1 MHEGHEGRE
10 SHMKRC
16 SVPIFVFA
24 LFVSIAAR
32 AQDAALQQQLQS
44 MIRGFH
50 GHVGVYAKD
59 LKTGR
64 TVAINAD
71 EPTQTASVIKLA
83 MMLETFAEA
92 KQGKLKLDD
101 PLPLLKA
108 NQVPG
113 SGILQFLHAGLNT
126 TVEDNVVL
134 MIELTDNTATNQLI
148 DKVRLTDV
156 NARLAAMG
164 LKNTYF
170 YKKVFKPADGPLP
183 PDQKKFGLGKTTARE
198 MGQLMES
205 IERCDLGAPDLC
217 HRMIDI
223 LKHQTV
229 LEMIPRFIQTAD
241 TTEQPASVANKT
253 GSLDDVRN
261 DVAIVYA
268 KSGPIVISCFTW
280 DNADHSWTPENEAE
294 LLIAK
299 MAKAIVQAWS
309 PGAAAK

>member
-1 MHEGHEGRE
+1 MR
-10 SHMKRC
+10 MKKIVAVLLLLC
-16 SVPIFVFA
+16 SCPIF
-24 LFVSIAAR
+24 
-32 AQDAALQQQLQS
+32 AQSNPLQQTLEG
-44 MIRGFH
+44 MIQGFK
-50 GHVGVYAKD
+50 GHVGLFAED

-71 EPTQTASVIKLA
+71 EPTQTASVIKLSL
-83 MMLETFAEA
+83 MLETFAEI
-92 KQGKLKLDD
+92 KQGKIKLDD
-101 PLPLLKA
+101 PLPLLKD

-134 MIELTDNTATNQLI
+134 MIELSDNTATNQLI
-148 DKVRLTDV
+148 DKVPLTNV

-170 YKKVFKPADGPLP
+170 YKKVFKKAEGPLP
-183 PDQKKFGLGKTTARE
+183 ADQKKFGLGKTTARE
-198 MGQLMES
+198 MAQLLES
-205 IERCDLGAPDLC
+205 IERCELGAPDLC

-229 LEMIPRFIQTAD
+229 QEMIPRFIQSGD
-241 TTEQPASVANKT
+241 TSVEAASVANKT

-268 KSGPIVISCFTW
+268 KSGPIIISAFTW
-280 DNADHSWTPENEAE
+280 DNADHRWTPENSAE
-294 LLIAK
+294 LLIANA
-299 MAKAIVQAWS
+299 AKAIVEAWS
-309 PGAAAK
+309 MPPHTGDSPAASTPPAH